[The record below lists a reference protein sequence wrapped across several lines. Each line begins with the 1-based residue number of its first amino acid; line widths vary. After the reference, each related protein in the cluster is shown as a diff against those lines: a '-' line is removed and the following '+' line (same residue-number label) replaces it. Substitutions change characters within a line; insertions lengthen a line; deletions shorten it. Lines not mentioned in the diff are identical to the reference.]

1 MPYELIPFPT
11 PAALAEDVARRL
23 RERISGAASSYRNS
37 GFNLALSGG
46 RIANDLFRAV
56 VDQERAGG
64 MASAWNTVNFFWADE
79 RCVPPD
85 HADSNFRAASELML
99 HPLGVAPERIH
110 RIEGELSP
118 EEAARRAGEA
128 LRARSRAMASGMPVV
143 DLVLLGMGE
152 DGHIASLFPE
162 APGSVVESDQPFT
175 NVIGPKPP
183 PRRVTMTYSL
193 LRAATEVW
201 VLASGEGKENAL
213 RKSLKNGRITP
224 LGVLLDSRDAVLFS
238 SIPLGPE

>member
-23 RERISGAASSYRNS
+23 RERISSAAGSYRNS
-37 GFNLALSGG
+37 GFKQALSGG
-46 RIANDLFRAV
+46 RIANELFRAV
-56 VDQERAGG
+56 VHQERAGAT
-64 MASAWNTVNFFWADE
+64 ASAWNEVHFFWADE

-85 HADSNFRAASELML
+85 HADSNYRAASELML
-99 HPLGVAPERIH
+99 HPLGVSPERIH
-110 RIEGELSP
+110 RIEGELP
-118 EEAARRAGEA
+118 PAEAARRAGEA
-128 LRARSRAMASGMPVV
+128 LRAHSPATASGMPVL

-162 APGSVVESDQPFT
+162 APSSVVESDQPFT
-175 NVIGPKPP
+175 DVIGPKPP

-213 RKSLKNGRITP
+213 RKSLKTGGITP
-224 LGVLLDSRDAVLFS
+224 LGVLLESRDSVLFS
-238 SIPLGPE
+238 SLPLGSE